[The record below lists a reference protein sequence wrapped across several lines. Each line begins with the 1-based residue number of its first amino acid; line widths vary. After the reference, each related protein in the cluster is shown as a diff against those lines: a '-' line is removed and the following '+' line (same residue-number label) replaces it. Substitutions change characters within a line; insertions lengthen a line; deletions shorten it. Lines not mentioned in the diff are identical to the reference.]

1 MALQVW
7 LPLTKNLSNQGLNN
21 MTFSIDA
28 GSNIILD
35 NNGKIGACY
44 SRSTKQTS
52 GRIVSNS
59 TINLSE
65 DISMACWALVSD
77 CVGDTANGLISNH
90 SHANNTGVG
99 ITVKQ
104 VSTSDYRISCNTGTG
119 SDRTYCTY
127 YGTTNI
133 KGAWHHLALTYSKSA
148 KQLIL
153 YVDGNVEY
161 TLNNYVNSSIAD
173 YIIIFDWST
182 THNSI
187 HYRPAAKLND
197 VRIYDHCLSPKEV
210 KEISKGLILHYP
222 LNDAYVEETTNIASN
237 LSPSQIGG
245 WQKMTITKLSTNNYH
260 LKHQT
265 SDSAN
270 LSYWSTFV
278 YTLPSEYSNKTIS
291 FSARIKNIVY
301 NDIKD
306 SSWLYI
312 GPGNDGQYPTHGS
325 PMFYCY
331 ELKENQ
337 LISWTGV
344 LSNSNR
350 YVLVEL
356 WNDANSTSGSI
367 EFDLVDIQ
375 IEEKD
380 HVTPYT
386 PNTRN
391 ETIVYDC
398 SGYQN
403 NGTVEEFKAAG
414 NNLVTGLS
422 AGGQTTVS
430 GETVTTSGINADT
443 YFTINLS
450 ESIVVGQTY
459 TLSCIGKNIPTNGY
473 FGFPLGWQSNTS
485 LVFNIKNGYNEIT
498 FTANDGSWGTNYLFM
513 DDYDRGTAYMNQCEF
528 TDFKLY
534 KHSTINSGLN
544 VVLDSPRYKIG
555 AKFNGQHSIW
565 LSSPLGSGAK
575 EELTVSFWHKPNSQG
590 NYRTI
595 ISNNY
600 PHSGFWIGCN
610 CEGYGLWYYGG
621 GFYVRSQ
628 SPLPN
633 DVWYH
638 CALTYKNQTYQW
650 YLNGV
655 PVTTSI
661 YGTFKA
667 PTFSSLISIGGN
679 TSGDMKGS
687 SSDYRQYGAL
697 SDFRIYTTALSADDI
712 KELYNTSC
720 IINS

>member
-1 MALQVW
+1 
-7 LPLTKNLSNQGLNN
+7 

-44 SRSTKQTS
+44 SRSAKQTS

-119 SDRTYCTY
+119 SDRTFYTY

-153 YVDGNVEY
+153 YVDGNAEY

-182 THNSI
+182 TYNSTS
-187 HYRPAAKLND
+187 YRPAAKLND

-210 KEISKGLILHYP
+210 KEISKGLVLHYL
-222 LNDAYVEETTNIASN
+222 LNDAYVEGTTNIASN

-265 SDSAN
+265 SDSTN

-278 YTLPSEYSNKTIS
+278 YTLSSEYSNKTIS

-312 GPGNDGQYPTHGS
+312 GPGNNGQYPTHGS
-325 PMFYCY
+325 AMFYCY

-391 ETIVYDC
+391 ETTVYDC

-403 NGTVEEFKAAG
+403 NGTIFRAL
-414 NNLVTGLS
+414 N
-422 AGGQTTVS
+422 
-430 GETVTTSGINADT
+430 
-443 YFTINLS
+443 
-450 ESIVVGQTY
+450 
-459 TLSCIGKNIPTNGY
+459 CI
-473 FGFPLGWQSNTS
+473 
-485 LVFNIKNGYNEIT
+485 E
-498 FTANDGSWGTNYLFM
+498 
-513 DDYDRGTAYMNQCEF
+513 
-528 TDFKLY
+528 
-534 KHSTINSGLN
+534 
-544 VVLDSPRYKIG
+544 DSPRYKISTH
-555 AKFNGQHSIW
+555 FTSSIPSRINLPSDMSC
-565 LSSPLGSGAK
+565 LSGNNEQTLSCWVRSSGLGSGMA
-575 EELTVSFWHKPNSQG
+575 LSG
-590 NYRTI
+590 L
-595 ISNNY
+595 ISL
-600 PHSGFWIGCN
+600 
-610 CEGYGLWYYGG
+610 GYGNTLFLDASYYGYRIDNG
-621 GFYVRSQ
+621 SSLGVVGANQ
-628 SPLPN
+628 NPHDGNWHL
-633 DVWYH
+633 VT
-638 CALTYKNQTYQW
+638 ATYKS
-650 YLNGV
+650 GV
-655 PVTTSI
+655 ASI
-661 YGTFKA
+661 YIDGILKNSMSRI
-667 PTFSSLISIGGN
+667 FSNRYINIGGN
-679 TSGDMKGS
+679 CIGTEVNNSPVYNLNGDI
-687 SSDYRQYGAL
+687 SDIRMYA
-697 SDFRIYTTALSADDI
+697 TALSADDV

>member
-1 MALQVW
+1 
-7 LPLTKNLSNQGLNN
+7 
-21 MTFSIDA
+21 MTFSIDT

-90 SHANNTGVG
+90 SHENNTGVG

-119 SDRTYCTY
+119 SNRTYCTY

-153 YVDGNVEY
+153 YVDGNAEY

-182 THNSI
+182 TYNSI
-187 HYRPAAKLND
+187 SYRPAAKLND
-197 VRIYDHCLSPKEV
+197 VRIYDHCLSSKEV
-210 KEISKGLILHYP
+210 KEISKGLVLHYP
-222 LNDAYVEETTNIASN
+222 LNDAYVEGTTNIASN

-278 YTLPSEYSNKTIS
+278 YTLPSTYSNKTIS

-312 GPGNDGQYPTHGS
+312 GPGNNGQYPTHGS
-325 PMFYCY
+325 AMFYCY

-337 LISWTGV
+337 LISWTGM

-391 ETIVYDC
+391 ETTVYDC

-403 NGTVEEFKAAG
+403 NGTA
-414 NNLVTGLS
+414 
-422 AGGQTTVS
+422 
-430 GETVTTSGINADT
+430 
-443 YFTINLS
+443 S
-450 ESIVVGQTY
+450 ES
-459 TLSCIGKNIPTNGY
+459 LSY
-473 FGFPLGWQSNTS
+473 
-485 LVFNIKNGYNEIT
+485 
-498 FTANDGSWGTNYLFM
+498 
-513 DDYDRGTAYMNQCEF
+513 
-528 TDFKLY
+528 
-534 KHSTINSGLN
+534 
-544 VVLDSPRYKIG
+544 VLDSPRYKG
-555 AKFNGQHSIW
+555 CYYFNSTSKRIILPTINMTGFSNSFSISW
-565 LSSPLGSGAK
+565 WGKVPSYSAIMYWGFSNGNRLNYYSGLYCNTGDGGSNPYYI
-575 EELTVSFWHKPNSQG
+575 PNTT
-590 NYRTI
+590 TI
-595 ISNNY
+595 ITSPSVNEWHHFVMVGNGSSNKLY
-600 PHSGFWIGCN
+600 MDG
-610 CEGYGLWYYGG
+610 ELYGI
-621 GFYVRSQ
+621 
-628 SPLPN
+628 
-633 DVWYH
+633 
-638 CALTYKNQTYQW
+638 AKTYKNIT
-650 YLNGV
+650 
-655 PVTTSI
+655 
-661 YGTFKA
+661 
-667 PTFSSLISIGGN
+667 GN
-679 TSGDMKGS
+679 TIVINGWDSGTYYKTNGHI
-687 SSDYRQYGAL
+687 
-697 SDFRIYTTALSADDI
+697 SDFRIYSTALSADDV

>member
-1 MALQVW
+1 
-7 LPLTKNLSNQGLNN
+7 
-21 MTFSIDA
+21 MTFSIDT

-52 GRIVSNS
+52 GKIVSNS

-90 SHANNTGVG
+90 SHENNTGVG

-119 SDRTYCTY
+119 SNRTYCTY

-153 YVDGNVEY
+153 YVDGNAEY

-182 THNSI
+182 TYNNTS
-187 HYRPAAKLND
+187 YRPAAKLND
-197 VRIYDHCLSPKEV
+197 VRIYDHCLSPKEI
-210 KEISKGLILHYP
+210 KEISKGLVLHYP
-222 LNDAYVEETTNIASN
+222 LNDAYVEGTTNLVTSITKGGQTTVNGYEVTTSGVSKDTYFTLN
-237 LSPSQIGG
+237 LSEKIVAGNTYTISCRNNFDTGLYWDFPIGSQANQTLT
-245 WQKMTITKLSTNNYH
+245 WRITPGYSSYTFV
-260 LKHQT
+260 
-265 SDSAN
+265 AN
-270 LSYWSTFV
+270 SGNSYWDKNTCFMDDLSGTAR
-278 YTLPSEYSNKTIS
+278 NAGKS
-291 FSARIKNIVY
+291 FKMW
-301 NDIKD
+301 D
-306 SSWLYI
+306 W
-312 GPGNDGQYPTHGS
+312 
-325 PMFYCY
+325 
-331 ELKENQ
+331 
-337 LISWTGV
+337 
-344 LSNSNR
+344 
-350 YVLVEL
+350 
-356 WNDANSTSGSI
+356 
-367 EFDLVDIQ
+367 Q
-375 IEEKD
+375 IEKKD
-380 HVTPYT
+380 HATPFVIG
-386 PNTRN
+386 TRN
-391 ETIVYDC
+391 ETTVHDC

-414 NNLVTGLS
+414 NNLVTGLT
-422 AGGQTTVS
+422 AGSQTTVS
-430 GETVTTSGINADT
+430 GETVTTSGVNADT

-459 TLSCIGKNIPTNGY
+459 TLSCIGKNIPTDGY
-473 FGFPLGWQSNTS
+473 FEFPLGWQGNTS
-485 LVFNIKNGYNEIT
+485 LIFNIKNGYNEIT
-498 FTANDGSWGTNYLFM
+498 FTANDGSWGTNRLFM
-513 DDYDRGTAYMNQCEF
+513 DDYRRATAYMNKCEF
-528 TDFKLY
+528 TGFKLY
-534 KHSTINSGLN
+534 KHSIVNSGLN
-544 VVLDSPRYKIG
+544 AVFDSPRYKIG

-595 ISNNY
+595 VSNNY

-628 SPLPN
+628 SFLSN

-667 PTFSSLISIGGN
+667 PTFSSSISIGGN
-679 TSGDMKGS
+679 TNGDMKGS
-687 SSDYRQYGAL
+687 SSDYRQWGSL
-697 SDFRIYTTALSADDI
+697 SDFRIYSTALSADDI